1 VPFIRSQNV
10 RFEGLS
16 LDDVVFINEDTHDEM
31 QSSAVLPNDVLFN
44 ITGASIGRCCK
55 VPAQFSGAAN
65 VNQHVCI
72 VRPTRAVSTA
82 YLTYV
87 LSSPVGQTQ
96 MALSQDGISREGLS
110 FERLAQ
116 FTIPL
121 PPLETQRRIASY
133 LDRETAEIDRL
144 IAAKERLLTLLA
156 EKRRALI
163 THAVT
168 KGIYQKFEPDLLHE
182 GHSQVLSN
190 GWEFVQLERV
200 AQIID
205 CKHKTV
211 PFVLAGIPLASIR
224 EVQSWEVDLTNAK
237 MTTEDEYLSMIE
249 GDRDPREGD
258 IIISRNATVGET
270 ALVKKETHFCMG
282 QDVAL
287 IRPNYRLQSQFA
299 NWVFRSDFVREQ
311 VKIASVGATFFRI
324 NVDQIRSLTVPL
336 PPVALQRDI
345 SLFLST
351 RLNQYAKVESKTQAS
366 VEMLRER
373 RSVLIAAAVTGEL
386 SI

>member
-1 VPFIRSQNV
+1 MFAVSRLKYVTAKIGSGKTPRGGAEAYVPEGVPFIRSQNV

-121 PPLETQRRIASY
+121 LPLETQRRIASY
-133 LDRETAEIDRL
+133 LDR
-144 IAAKERLLTLLA
+144 
-156 EKRRALI
+156 
-163 THAVT
+163 
-168 KGIYQKFEPDLLHE
+168 
-182 GHSQVLSN
+182 
-190 GWEFVQLERV
+190 
-200 AQIID
+200 
-205 CKHKTV
+205 
-211 PFVLAGIPLASIR
+211 
-224 EVQSWEVDLTNAK
+224 
-237 MTTEDEYLSMIE
+237 
-249 GDRDPREGD
+249 
-258 IIISRNATVGET
+258 
-270 ALVKKETHFCMG
+270 
-282 QDVAL
+282 
-287 IRPNYRLQSQFA
+287 
-299 NWVFRSDFVREQ
+299 
-311 VKIASVGATFFRI
+311 
-324 NVDQIRSLTVPL
+324 
-336 PPVALQRDI
+336 
-345 SLFLST
+345 
-351 RLNQYAKVESKTQAS
+351 
-366 VEMLRER
+366 
-373 RSVLIAAAVTGEL
+373 
-386 SI
+386 